1 MDFKDFKEGLISSSL
16 ILFIFSF
23 TLLIILLFLKS
34 SINLSNDQRTF
45 LTIISSLNLFI
56 SILYFLSAL
65 GLENIFKL
73 ENKNVIKFGKK
84 VGVITIIY
92 TPHLIILTIFVIS
105 IHLHS
110 TVFFII
116 ILIILIESILI
127 ILVFKEVYDL
137 VLMEDSRR
145 NFEIEANRK
154 KYIEKEKINSL

>member
-45 LTIISSLNLFI
+45 LTIISSINLFI
-56 SILYFLSAL
+56 SILYFLIVL